1 MIEDVNLRFCAET
14 AERRHIIL
22 EKCVF
27 TQTFTYINKC
37 WSLMHV
43 IVRLAKNCPSAKG
56 GGGREVDVIAGE
68 RTERRLL
75 IIKKNGRS

>member
-1 MIEDVNLRFCAET
+1 
-14 AERRHIIL
+14 
-22 EKCVF
+22 
-27 TQTFTYINKC
+27 
-37 WSLMHV
+37 MHV